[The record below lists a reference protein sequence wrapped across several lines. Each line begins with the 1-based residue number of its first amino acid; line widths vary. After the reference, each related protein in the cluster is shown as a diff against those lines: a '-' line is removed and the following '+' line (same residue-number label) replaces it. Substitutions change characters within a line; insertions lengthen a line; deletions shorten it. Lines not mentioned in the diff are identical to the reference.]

1 MKFRSLFLA
10 VLCTLFMG
18 VSFTSCSDDDDDDKV
33 TTGVFILNE
42 GKQGGN
48 NAGISVYN
56 PETHAVT
63 ADVYMAQNGKGLG
76 DTGQD
81 MILYRDYVYVTVY
94 GSSLLVKLDNE
105 GKKVASLSFSEEDG
119 QPRYIAA
126 ENGKLY
132 VTLYSGKVARINAAD
147 LKIEKYVQVGKNP
160 EQIVEEDDKLYVA
173 NSGWGKDNTVS
184 VIDIKTFEVVKTVE
198 VVVNPNYL
206 QEAEGYVYVISYG
219 NFGDIPYTLSRI
231 NTRTYE
237 VEKNIATA
245 TIMAEH
251 DDIIYLANS
260 ETDWSTYTTTTTFF
274 TYDAKRGVL
283 NNTSF
288 LQDSPAARV
297 LATKSVYMIEV
308 DPNNGDI
315 YIGISD
321 YNNNG
326 DVYRFTRAGEFVT
339 EIATGS
345 LNPNNMV
352 FFD

>member
-18 VSFTSCSDDDDDDKV
+18 VSLTSCSDDDDDDEV

-42 GKQGGN
+42 GKSENN

-63 ADVYMAQNGKGLG
+63 ADVYMAQNDKGLG

-81 MILYRDYVYVTVY
+81 MIQYGNYVYVTVY
-94 GSSLLVKLDNE
+94 GSSRLVKLDKAGVE
-105 GKKVASLSFSEEDG
+105 VASLTFSAEDG
-119 QPRYIAA
+119 QPRYMAA
-126 ENGKLY
+126 EDGKLY

-160 EQIVEEDDKLYVA
+160 EQIVEEDDKLFVA
-173 NSGWGKDNTVS
+173 NSGWGEDNTVS
-184 VIDIKTFEVVKTVE
+184 VIDIRTFEVVKTVE

-219 NFGDIPYTLSRI
+219 NFGNVPYTLSRI
-231 NTRTYE
+231 NTRTYA
-237 VEKNIATA
+237 VEKITTA
-245 TIMAEH
+245 TLMAEH
-251 DDIIYLANS
+251 DDVIYLVNS
-260 ETDWSTYTTTTTFF
+260 VTDWSTYTTTTTFF
-274 TYDAKRGVL
+274 TYDARRGVL

-288 LQDSPAARV
+288 LQDSPEARK
-297 LATKSVYMIEV
+297 LATKSIHMIEI

-326 DVYRFTRAGEFVT
+326 DVYRFTRTGEFVK
-339 EIATGS
+339 EITTGS

-352 FFD
+352 FFN

>member
-18 VSFTSCSDDDDDDKV
+18 VSLTSCSDDDDDDEV

-42 GKQGGN
+42 GKSENN

-63 ADVYMAQNGKGLG
+63 ADIYMSQNDKGLG

-81 MILYRDYVYVTVY
+81 MIQYGNYVYVTVY
-94 GSSLLVKLDNE
+94 GSSRLVKLDKAGVE
-105 GKKVASLSFSEEDG
+105 VASLTFSAEDG
-119 QPRYIAA
+119 QPRYMAA
-126 ENGKLY
+126 EDGKLY

-160 EQIVEEDDKLYVA
+160 EQIVEEDDKLFVA
-173 NSGWGKDNTVS
+173 NSGWGEDNTVS
-184 VIDIKTFEVVKTVE
+184 VIDIRTFEVVKTVE

-219 NFGDIPYTLSRI
+219 NFGNVPYTLSRI
-231 NTRTYE
+231 NTRTYA
-237 VEKNIATA
+237 VEKITTA
-245 TIMAEH
+245 TLMAEH
-251 DDIIYLANS
+251 DDVIYLVNS
-260 ETDWSTYTTTTTFF
+260 VTDWSTYTTTTTFF
-274 TYDAKRGVL
+274 TYDARRGVL
-283 NNTSF
+283 NNASF
-288 LQDSPAARV
+288 LQDSPEVRK
-297 LATKSVYMIEV
+297 LATKSIYMIEI

-326 DVYRFTRAGEFVT
+326 DVYRFTRTGEFVK
-339 EIATGS
+339 EITTGS

-352 FFD
+352 FFN

>member
-10 VLCTLFMG
+10 VLCTLSVG
-18 VSFTSCSDDDDDDKV
+18 VSLTSCSEDDDDDEV

-42 GKQGGN
+42 GKSGNN

-63 ADVYMAQNGKGLG
+63 ADVYVAQNDKGLG

-81 MILYRDYVYVTVY
+81 MIQYGNYVYVTVY
-94 GSSLLVKLDNE
+94 GSSRLVKLDNE
-105 GKKVASLSFSEEDG
+105 GKEVASLSFSEEDG
-119 QPRYIAA
+119 QPRYMAA
-126 ENGKLY
+126 EDGKLY

-147 LKIEKYVQVGKNP
+147 LKIEKYVRVGKNP
-160 EQIVEEDDKLYVA
+160 EQIVEEDDKLFVA
-173 NSGWGKDNTVS
+173 NSGWGEDSTVS

-219 NFGDIPYTLSRI
+219 DFGNIPYTLSRI

-237 VEKNIATA
+237 VEEITTA
-245 TIMAEH
+245 TLMTEH
-251 DDIIYLANS
+251 NDVIYLANS
-260 ETDWSTYTTTTTFF
+260 VTDWSTYMTTTTFF

-288 LQDSPAARV
+288 LQDSPEARK
-297 LATKSVYMIEV
+297 LATKSIYMIEI

-326 DVYRFTRAGEFVT
+326 DVYRFTRTGEFVK
-339 EIATGS
+339 EITTGS

-352 FFD
+352 FFN

>member
-18 VSFTSCSDDDDDDKV
+18 VSLTSCSDDDDDDEV

-42 GKQGGN
+42 GKSENN

-63 ADVYMAQNGKGLG
+63 ADVYMSQNDKGLG

-81 MILYRDYVYVTVY
+81 MIQYGNYVYVTVY
-94 GSSLLVKLDNE
+94 GSSRLVKLDKAGVE
-105 GKKVASLSFSEEDG
+105 VASLTFSAEDG
-119 QPRYIAA
+119 QPRNMAA
-126 ENGKLY
+126 EDGKLY
-132 VTLYSGKVARINAAD
+132 VTLYSGKVARINAVD

-160 EQIVEEDDKLYVA
+160 EQIVEEDDKLFVA
-173 NSGWGKDNTVS
+173 NSGWGEDNTVS
-184 VIDIKTFEVVKTVE
+184 VIDIRTFEVVKTVE

-219 NFGDIPYTLSRI
+219 NFGNVPYTLSRI
-231 NTRTYE
+231 NTRTYA
-237 VEKNIATA
+237 VEEITTA
-245 TIMAEH
+245 TLMAEH
-251 DDIIYLANS
+251 DDVIYLANS
-260 ETDWSTYTTTTTFF
+260 VTDWSTYTTTTTFF

-288 LQDSPAARV
+288 LQDSPEARK
-297 LATKSVYMIEV
+297 LATKSIHMIEI

-326 DVYRFTRAGEFVT
+326 DVYRFTRTGEFVK
-339 EIATGS
+339 EITTGS

-352 FFD
+352 FFN

>member
-18 VSFTSCSDDDDDDKV
+18 VSLTSCSDDDDDDEV

-42 GKQGGN
+42 GKSENN

-63 ADVYMAQNGKGLG
+63 ADIYMSQNDKGLG

-81 MILYRDYVYVTVY
+81 MIQYGNYVYVTVY
-94 GSSLLVKLDNE
+94 GSSRLVKLDKAGVE
-105 GKKVASLSFSEEDG
+105 VASLTFSAEDG
-119 QPRYIAA
+119 QPRYMAA
-126 ENGKLY
+126 EDGKLY

-160 EQIVEEDDKLYVA
+160 EQIVEEDDKLFVA
-173 NSGWGKDNTVS
+173 NSGWGEDNTVS
-184 VIDIKTFEVVKTVE
+184 VIDIRTFEVVKTVE

-219 NFGDIPYTLSRI
+219 NFGNVPYTLSRI
-231 NTRTYE
+231 NTRTYA
-237 VEKNIATA
+237 VEKITTA
-245 TIMAEH
+245 TLMAEH
-251 DDIIYLANS
+251 DDVIYLVNS
-260 ETDWSTYTTTTTFF
+260 VTDWSTYTTTTTFF
-274 TYDAKRGVL
+274 TYDARRGVL

-288 LQDSPAARV
+288 LQDSPEARKR
-297 LATKSVYMIEV
+297 ATKSIHMIEI

-326 DVYRFTRAGEFVT
+326 DVYRFTRTGEFVK
-339 EIATGS
+339 EITTGS

-352 FFD
+352 FFN

>member
-18 VSFTSCSDDDDDDKV
+18 VSLTSCSDDDDDDEV

-42 GKQGGN
+42 GKSENN

-63 ADVYMAQNGKGLG
+63 ADVYMAQNDKGLG

-81 MILYRDYVYVTVY
+81 MIQYGNYVYVTVY
-94 GSSLLVKLDNE
+94 GSSRLVKLDKAGVE
-105 GKKVASLSFSEEDG
+105 VASLTFSAEDG
-119 QPRYIAA
+119 QPRNMAA
-126 ENGKLY
+126 EDGKLY

-160 EQIVEEDDKLYVA
+160 EQIVEEDDKLFVA
-173 NSGWGKDNTVS
+173 NSGWGEDNTVS
-184 VIDIKTFEVVKTVE
+184 VIDIRTFEVVKTVE
-198 VVVNPNYL
+198 VTVNPNYL

-219 NFGDIPYTLSRI
+219 SCGNVPYTLSRI
-231 NTRTYE
+231 NTRTYA
-237 VEKNIATA
+237 VEEITTA
-245 TIMAEH
+245 TRMAEH
-251 DDIIYLANS
+251 DDVIYLANS
-260 ETDWSTYTTTTTFF
+260 VTDWSTYTTTTTFF
-274 TYDAKRGVL
+274 TYDARRGVL
-283 NNTSF
+283 NNASF
-288 LQDSPAARV
+288 LQDSPEARK
-297 LATKSVYMIEV
+297 LATKSIYMIEI

-326 DVYRFTRAGEFVT
+326 DVYRFTRTGEFVK
-339 EIATGS
+339 EITTGS

-352 FFD
+352 FFN

>member
-18 VSFTSCSDDDDDDKV
+18 VSLTSCSDDDDDDEV

-42 GKQGGN
+42 GKSENN

-63 ADVYMAQNGKGLG
+63 ADIYMSQNDKGLG

-81 MILYRDYVYVTVY
+81 MIQYGNYVYVTVY
-94 GSSLLVKLDNE
+94 GSSRLVKLDKAGFE
-105 GKKVASLSFSEEDG
+105 VASLTFSAEDG
-119 QPRYIAA
+119 QPRYMAA
-126 ENGKLY
+126 EDGKLY

-147 LKIEKYVQVGKNP
+147 LKIEKYVQVGTNP
-160 EQIVEEDDKLYVA
+160 EQIVEEDDKLFVA
-173 NSGWGKDNTVS
+173 NSGWGEDNTVS
-184 VIDIKTFEVVKTVE
+184 VIDIRTFEVVKTVE

-219 NFGDIPYTLSRI
+219 NFGNVPYTLSRI
-231 NTRTYE
+231 NTRTYA
-237 VEKNIATA
+237 VEKITTA
-245 TIMAEH
+245 TLMAEH
-251 DDIIYLANS
+251 DDVIYLVNS
-260 ETDWSTYTTTTTFF
+260 VTDWSTYTTTTTFF
-274 TYDAKRGVL
+274 TYDARRGVL

-288 LQDSPAARV
+288 LQDSPEARK
-297 LATKSVYMIEV
+297 LATKSIHMIEI

-326 DVYRFTRAGEFVT
+326 DVYRFTRTGEFVK
-339 EIATGS
+339 EITTGS

-352 FFD
+352 FFN

>member
-18 VSFTSCSDDDDDDKV
+18 VSITSCSDDDDDDEV

-42 GKQGGN
+42 GKSENN

-63 ADVYMAQNGKGLG
+63 ADIYMSQNDKGLG

-81 MILYRDYVYVTVY
+81 MIQYGNYVYVTVY
-94 GSSLLVKLDNE
+94 GSSRLVKLDKAGVE
-105 GKKVASLSFSEEDG
+105 VASLTFSAEDG
-119 QPRYIAA
+119 QPRYMAA
-126 ENGKLY
+126 EDGKLY

-160 EQIVEEDDKLYVA
+160 EQIVEEDDKLFVA
-173 NSGWGKDNTVS
+173 NSGWGEDNTVS
-184 VIDIKTFEVVKTVE
+184 VIDIRTFEVVKTVE

-219 NFGDIPYTLSRI
+219 NFGNVPYTLSRI
-231 NTRTYE
+231 NTRTYA
-237 VEKNIATA
+237 VEKITTA
-245 TIMAEH
+245 TLMAEH
-251 DDIIYLANS
+251 DDVIYLVNS
-260 ETDWSTYTTTTTFF
+260 VTDWSTYTTTTTFF
-274 TYDAKRGVL
+274 TYDARRGVL

-288 LQDSPAARV
+288 LQDSPEARK
-297 LATKSVYMIEV
+297 LATKSIHMIEI

-315 YIGISD
+315 YIG
-321 YNNNG
+321 G
-326 DVYRFTRAGEFVT
+326 
-339 EIATGS
+339 
-345 LNPNNMV
+345 LQQ
-352 FFD
+352 

>member
-10 VLCTLFMG
+10 VLCTLFLG
-18 VSFTSCSDDDDDDKV
+18 VSLTSCSDDDDDEV
-33 TTGVFILNE
+33 TTGVFILNQ
-42 GKQGGN
+42 GKSGNN

-63 ADVYMAQNGKGLG
+63 ADVYMAQNDKGLG
-76 DTGQD
+76 DTGLD
-81 MILYRDYVYVTVY
+81 MIQYGNYVYVTVY
-94 GSSLLVKLDNE
+94 GSSRLVKLDKAGVE
-105 GKKVASLSFSEEDG
+105 VASLTFSAEDG
-119 QPRYIAA
+119 QPRYMAA
-126 ENGKLY
+126 EDGKLY

-160 EQIVEEDDKLYVA
+160 EQIVEEDDKLFVA

-184 VIDIKTFEVVKTVE
+184 VIDIRTFEVVKTVE

-219 NFGDIPYTLSRI
+219 NLGNVPYTLSRI
-231 NTRTYE
+231 NTRTYA
-237 VEKNIATA
+237 VEKITTA
-245 TIMAEH
+245 TLMAEH
-251 DDIIYLANS
+251 DDVIYLVNS
-260 ETDWSTYTTTTTFF
+260 VTDWSTYTTTTTFF
-274 TYDAKRGVL
+274 TYDARRGVL

-288 LQDSPAARV
+288 LQDSPEARK
-297 LATKSVYMIEV
+297 LATKSIHMIEI

-326 DVYRFTRAGEFVT
+326 DVYRFTRTGEFVK
-339 EIATGS
+339 EITTGS

-352 FFD
+352 FFN

>member
-18 VSFTSCSDDDDDDKV
+18 VSLTSCSDDDDDDKV

-42 GKQGGN
+42 GKQNNN

-56 PETHAVT
+56 PETHEVT
-63 ADVYMAQNGKGLG
+63 KDVYLAQNDKGLG

-81 MILYRDYVYVTVY
+81 MIEYKDYVYVTVY
-94 GSSLLVKLDNE
+94 GSSRLVKLDKAGVE
-105 GKKVASLSFSEEDG
+105 LASLTFSEADG
-119 QPRYIAA
+119 QPRYMVA

-132 VTLYSGKVARINAAD
+132 VTLYSGKVACINAAD
-147 LKIEKYVQVGKNP
+147 LKIEKYVEVGKNP
-160 EQIVEEDDKLYVA
+160 EQIVEEDGRLYVA
-173 NSGWGKDNTVS
+173 NSGWGEGNTVS
-184 VIDIKTFEVVKTVE
+184 VIDLRTFEVIKTVE

-206 QEAEGYVYVISYG
+206 AEAEGHVYVISYG
-219 NFGDIPYTLSRI
+219 NYGNIPYTLSRI
-231 NTRTYE
+231 NTRSYG
-237 VEKNIATA
+237 VEEITTA
-245 TIMAEH
+245 TLMAEH
-251 DDIIYLANS
+251 DDILYLANS
-260 ETDWSTYTTTTTFF
+260 QTDWSTYTTTTTFF

-288 LQDSPAARV
+288 LKDSPKARE
-297 LATKSVYMIEV
+297 LATKSVRMMEI

-315 YIGISD
+315 YIGVSD

-326 DVYRFTRAGEFVT
+326 DVYRFTKTGEFVR
-339 EIATGS
+339 EITTGS